1 MKTSSRSRRG
11 MAFSRML
18 LTLAAVSAVA
28 IGCGAYFT
36 WGRGG
41 QVDPQSM
48 ILNKVNQGMF
58 RHVVTERG
66 EVESSSNVDVI
77 CEVQSKNTAGTAILD
92 IVPEGTLIAAGE
104 QLARLDASALED
116 ELSRQE
122 IECNTSQAA
131 MIQAESVLATAT
143 INRQEYLEG
152 TFKQEEQII
161 LGEIS
166 VAEENLRR
174 SEDYAKYSETLA
186 AKGYVTDLQLEA
198 DKFAVEKS
206 SIDLTTAQTKLHVIR
221 EFTRTKMVGQ
231 LDADIKTAEANLVS
245 AQNTY
250 KRHADKFKLIEEQI
264 VRCVIKAPSAGQV
277 VYANKGNS
285 RGSEREVIIEPG
297 ALVRERQVLIRLPDP
312 KKMQVKAKINE
323 SRIDRVREGQP
334 AIVRVDAFPERE
346 MTGIVKKVDDYPIA
360 GSWWSTV
367 KEYGTMIEIFDPPEG
382 MRPGM
387 TAEVR
392 IQVAEMPDAI
402 QVPVQAVVEHGGE
415 HFCLVYSASGLTAA
429 KVAIGPTNDKFV
441 VIERGVTPGQQ
452 VVVNPRGYV
461 AAVDLPETNDKFVVI
476 ERGVTP
482 GQQVVV
488 NPRGYVAA
496 VDLPETSDVKIAEKD
511 AWTRATEKSKTLA
524 ASQAEGPTVRQ
535 ASATSADVGTA
546 TLASGSTAEAPADAA
561 SGDKPRR
568 QRSTVDLSK
577 MSPAQ
582 MARMALDQ
590 YDSDKDGKLAQSE
603 APEHMSGNFST
614 TDSNSD
620 GNLDLAELTA
630 ATAKFL
636 ARMKAAGIG
645 APGGAPSGGGGNQ
658 VAAPNAG
665 ATGQ

>member
-1 MKTSSRSRRG
+1 MNTSPLARRG
-11 MAFSRML
+11 LAFSRVL
-18 LTLAAVSAVA
+18 LALVAVSALA
-28 IGCGAYFT
+28 IGCGAYLT
-36 WGRGG
+36 WGRSNH
-41 QVDPQSM
+41 VDTQAM
-48 ILNKVNQGMF
+48 IVDKVSQGMF

-66 EVESSSNVDVI
+66 EVESSSNVDVA
-77 CEVQSKNTAGTAILD
+77 CEVQSKNTGGTAILEV
-92 IVPEGTLIAAGE
+92 VPEGTIVAAGD

-116 ELSRQE
+116 ELSKQE

-131 MIQAESVLATAT
+131 MIQAESVLATAK

-152 TFKQEEQII
+152 TFKQEEQVI

-174 SEDYAKYSETLA
+174 AEDYAKYSETLA

-206 SIDLTTAQTKLHVIR
+206 GIDLATAQTKLHVLR
-221 EFTRTKMVGQ
+221 EFTRIKMLGQ

-245 AQNTY
+245 AENTY

-264 VRCVIKAPSAGQV
+264 GRCIVKAPTAGQV

-285 RGSEREVIIEPG
+285 RGSGQEVIIEPG
-297 ALVRERQVLIRLPDP
+297 ALVRERQVIIRLPDP

-323 SRIDRVREGQP
+323 SRIDRVRAGQP

-346 MTGIVKKVDDYPIA
+346 MTGVVKKVDDYPIA

-367 KEYGTMIEIFDPPEG
+367 KEYGTTIEIFDPPEG

-392 IQVAEMPDAI
+392 IQVAEVPDAI
-402 QVPVQAVVEHGGE
+402 QVPVQAIVEHGGE
-415 HFCLVYSASGLTAA
+415 HFCLVPSGAGLSAA

-441 VIERGVTPGQQ
+441 VITQGVTLGQQ
-452 VVVNPRGYV
+452 VVVNPRGFLT
-461 AAVDLPETNDKFVVI
+461 AVDLPSSS
-476 ERGVTP
+476 GVK
-482 GQQVVV
+482 
-488 NPRGYVAA
+488 
-496 VDLPETSDVKIAEKD
+496 SAEKD
-511 AWTRATEKSKTLA
+511 AWARASERSKTEMA
-524 ASQAEGPTVRQ
+524 AADLEGPAVRQ
-535 ASATSADVGTA
+535 ASATSAESDGTS
-546 TLASGSTAEAPADAA
+546 LAAGGTAEAEA
-561 SGDKPRR
+561 SDKPRR
-568 QRSTVDLSK
+568 QRPNIDLSK

-582 MARMALDQ
+582 MARLALEQ
-590 YDSDKDGKLAQSE
+590 YDSDKDGKLSQGE
-603 APEHMSGNFST
+603 APDHMSGNFT
-614 TDSNSD
+614 QTDSNSD

-630 ATAKFL
+630 ATAKFI

>member
-1 MKTSSRSRRG
+1 MNTSPRSRRG
-11 MAFSRML
+11 IALSRML
-18 LTLAAVSAVA
+18 LVLAAVSALV
-28 IGCGAYFT
+28 IGGGAYLT
-36 WGRGG
+36 LGRGPA
-41 QVDPQSM
+41 VDPQAM

-66 EVESSSNVDVI
+66 EIESSSNVDVI

-92 IVPEGTLIAAGE
+92 IVPEGTIVSAGE

-131 MIQAESVLATAT
+131 MIQAESVLATAK

-152 TFKQEEQII
+152 TFKQEEQVI

-174 SEDYAKYSETLA
+174 AEDYAKYSETLA

-206 SIDLTTAQTKLHVIR
+206 GIDLTTAQTKLHVIR

-245 AQNTY
+245 AQNTF
-250 KRHADKFKLIEEQI
+250 KRHTDKFKLIEEQI
-264 VRCVIKAPSAGQV
+264 GRCVIKAPSAGQV

-297 ALVRERQVLIRLPDP
+297 ALVRERQVLIKLPDP

-415 HFCLVYSASGLTAA
+415 HFCLVHSASGLTAA

-441 VIERGVTPGQQ
+441 VITSGVTPGQQ
-452 VVVNPRGYV
+452 VVVNPRGY
-461 AAVDLPETNDKFVVI
+461 L
-476 ERGVTP
+476 
-482 GQQVVV
+482 
-488 NPRGYVAA
+488 AA
-496 VDLPETSDVKIAEKD
+496 VDLPETSDVKLAEKD

-524 ASQAEGPTVRQ
+524 ASQGEGPAVRQ
-535 ASATSADVGTA
+535 ASATSADGGTA
-546 TLASGSTAEAPADAA
+546 QLASGGTTQLASGATAEAPADSA

-568 QRSTVDLSK
+568 QRPNVDLSK

-590 YDSDKDGKLAQSE
+590 YDADKDGKLAQSE

-620 GNLDLAELTA
+620 GSLDLAELTA

-636 ARMKAAGIG
+636 ARMKAAGMG
-645 APGGAPSGGGGNQ
+645 TPGGAPSGGGGNQ

>member
-1 MKTSSRSRRG
+1 MKTSLIAHRG
-11 MAFSRML
+11 RVFSRL
-18 LTLAAVSAVA
+18 LLALVVVSAVA
-28 IGCGAYFT
+28 IGCGAYLT
-36 WGRGG
+36 WGGG
-41 QVDPQSM
+41 NRVDNQAM
-48 ILNKVNQGMF
+48 ILDKVSQGIF

-92 IVPEGTLIAAGE
+92 VVPEGTIVKVGE
-104 QLARLDASALED
+104 QLARLDASALDD

-131 MIQAESVLATAT
+131 MIQAESALATAK
-143 INRQEYLEG
+143 INRQEYLDG
-152 TFKQEEQII
+152 TFKQEEQVI

-174 SEDYAKYSETLA
+174 AEDYAKYSETLA

-206 SIDLTTAQTKLHVIR
+206 GIDLATAQTKLTVIR
-221 EFTRTKMVGQ
+221 DFTRPKMVGQ
-231 LDADIKTAEANLVS
+231 LDAEIKTAEANLVS

-250 KRHADKFKLIEEQI
+250 KRHAEKFKLIEEQI
-264 VRCVIKAPSAGQV
+264 GRCIVKAPADGQV

-297 ALVRERQVLIRLPDP
+297 ALVRERQVIIRLPDP

-346 MTGIVKKVDDYPIA
+346 MTGVVKKVDDYPIA

-367 KEYGTMIEIFDPPEG
+367 KEYGTTIEIFDPPEG

-392 IQVAEMPDAI
+392 IQVAELPDAV
-402 QVPVQAVVEHGGE
+402 QVPVQAIVEHGGD
-415 HFCLVYSASGLTAA
+415 HFCLVSSDARLSAA

-441 VIERGVTPGQQ
+441 VITQGVTPGQS
-452 VVVNPRGYV
+452 VVVNPRGYLT
-461 AAVDLPETNDKFVVI
+461 AVDLPTTS
-476 ERGVTP
+476 GVK
-482 GQQVVV
+482 
-488 NPRGYVAA
+488 
-496 VDLPETSDVKIAEKD
+496 SAEKD
-511 AWTRATEKSKTLA
+511 AWARASERTKTVLAAAERPEPAVRQAAATSSDAGGATLA
-524 ASQAEGPTVRQ
+524 AGGP
-535 ASATSADVGTA
+535 
-546 TLASGSTAEAPADAA
+546 ASGTKP
-561 SGDKPRR
+561 SGDKPRG
-568 QRSTVDLSK
+568 QRPNIDLSK

-590 YDSDKDGKLAQSE
+590 YDSDKDGKLSQGE
-603 APEHMSGNFST
+603 APEHMSGNFSQ

-630 ATAKFL
+630 ATAKFI
-636 ARMKAAGIG
+636 ARMRSAGVG

>member
-461 AAVDLPETNDKFVVI
+461 AAVDLPET
-476 ERGVTP
+476 
-482 GQQVVV
+482 
-488 NPRGYVAA
+488 
-496 VDLPETSDVKIAEKD
+496 SDVKIAEKD